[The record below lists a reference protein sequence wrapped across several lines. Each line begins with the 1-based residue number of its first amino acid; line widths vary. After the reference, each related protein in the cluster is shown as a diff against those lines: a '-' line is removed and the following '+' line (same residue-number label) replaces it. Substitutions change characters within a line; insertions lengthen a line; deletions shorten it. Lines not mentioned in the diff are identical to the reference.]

1 MEIAKWPI
9 FHLMELPSLIPK
21 DFAYTKAAESDQAL
35 YDLLL
40 KNTAD
45 FVRFFV
51 SATEDETW
59 SGIHEEFMNMAL
71 IWFTNQ
77 YFLGRLDDGFAK
89 EIAEAFYAHYTI
101 LQAALPRNIKIKIQ
115 SQIIPMNSLLLG
127 VQSNYLYNLIV
138 RECRDKHKKV
148 LVLPAVDEKNAAFI
162 SDYLERCQLQN
173 LWKLEKKEII
183 ALLELA
189 KKLHLDPLAEECQN
203 ILKRYLT
210 SENVLDSLITAHL
223 KHWLLLKEES
233 VQFCNR
239 LNWGI
244 ELFAIDQDHLGF
256 EFLQFNERTWEIFSK
271 LNWFITH
278 LIVSKNLV
286 IQDRFA
292 DAITH
297 CPKLI
302 SLDLSGSENLSPF
315 LDQVPEKVKE
325 LVLAR
330 CIWLDDK
337 TFKLIAPLFPQI
349 TNLDLTQNTDI
360 TYLSWGELKKFPELK
375 SLQVAHCHQI
385 GDAELSLIL
394 QSCIGLREI
403 NLSNC
408 RMITAK
414 GFIELAQTL
423 TRLTFIKAE
432 KTAISDPGL
441 VELANRAHFIE
452 TADFSRCFD
461 LTEKGIAYF
470 LKYEGNLKTLVLGE
484 TRLSEETIQDLQKF
498 YPKVQIQS

>member
-1 MEIAKWPI
+1 
-9 FHLMELPSLIPK
+9 MELPSLIPK
-21 DFAYTKAAESDQAL
+21 DFAYAKAADSDHEL

-59 SGIHEEFMNMAL
+59 SSIHEEFMNKAL
-71 IWFTNQ
+71 IWFTSQ
-77 YFLGRLDDGFAK
+77 YFLGRLDDSFAK

-101 LQAALPRNIKIKIQ
+101 LQSALPHNIKIKIQ
-115 SQIIPMNSLLLG
+115 SQLIPMNSLLLG
-127 VQSNYLYNLIV
+127 VQSDYLNKLIL

-148 LVLPAVDEKNAAFI
+148 LELPAVDEKNAIFI
-162 SDYLERCQLQN
+162 TDYLERCQLQN
-173 LWKLEKKEII
+173 LWKLEKKEIVS
-183 ALLELA
+183 LLELA

-210 SENVLDSLITAHL
+210 TENVLETLIVAHQ
-223 KHWLLLKEES
+223 KHWVLLKEES
-233 VQFCNR
+233 VNFCNR

-244 ELFAIDQDHLGF
+244 SLLAIDQDHLGF
-256 EFLQFNERTWEIFSK
+256 EFLQFNDRTWEIFSK
-271 LNWFITH
+271 LNPFITH
-278 LIVSKNLV
+278 LIFSKNLSV
-286 IQDRFA
+286 QERFA

-302 SLDLSGSENLSPF
+302 SLDLSGSENMSPF

-349 TNLDLTQNTDI
+349 TNLYLTQNTDI
-360 TYLSWGELKKFPELK
+360 TYMSWGEIKKFPELK

-394 QSCIGLREI
+394 QSCTGLREI
-403 NLSNC
+403 DLSSC
-408 RMITAK
+408 RTITAK

-423 TRLTFIKAE
+423 TRLSYLKVD
-432 KTAISDPGL
+432 KTAISDSGL

-452 TADFSRCFD
+452 IADFSRCLD

-484 TRLSEETIQDLQKF
+484 TRISEESIQSLQKL
-498 YPKVQIQS
+498 YPKVKILN